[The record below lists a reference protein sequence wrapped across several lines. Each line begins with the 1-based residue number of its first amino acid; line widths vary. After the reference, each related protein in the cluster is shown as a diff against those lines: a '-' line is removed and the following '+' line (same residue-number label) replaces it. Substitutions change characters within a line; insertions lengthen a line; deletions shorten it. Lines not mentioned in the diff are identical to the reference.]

1 MVIFKSVGRRHL
13 LGPIRGSMPPRT
25 QLASLGSFLDSRR
38 LARLAASLWAI
49 ASLAGVL
56 GVCLPHGPHV
66 RVTAWLVLTVA
77 AGVVS
82 VVTLKRGVVSSM
94 RAHFVLSLLALT
106 AVSAAVEAAHG
117 SPTVYAVPMLYLL
130 VTIYTASFHP
140 SKSFGVYLVLQAG
153 AAAVVLIPSGEPGGI
168 AAWATSTIVVS
179 AVGVVVH
186 LLRRELDLAARTD
199 PLTGLW
205 NRRALESLLVAS
217 LANGVRYE
225 RPLSLAVI
233 DLDNFKDVN
242 DQKGHHVGDQVLQQI
257 TCLWKRE
264 IRAGDMLA
272 RAGGDE
278 FVLVLPDT
286 DAPTASEILER
297 LADSGVQ
304 SFSSGIA
311 TISPGACCTVDE
323 LLQLADRAC
332 YQAKQAGRGRTRIEI
347 VS

>member
-1 MVIFKSVGRRHL
+1 ML
-13 LGPIRGSMPPRT
+13 PRT
-25 QLASLGSFLDSRR
+25 QLASPGSFLDSRR
-38 LARLAASLWAI
+38 LARLAAVLWAI
-49 ASLAGVL
+49 ATVAGVIGL
-56 GVCLPHGPHV
+56 SLPHGPHV
-66 RVTAWLVLTVA
+66 RVIAWLVLTVG

-82 VVTLKRGVVSSM
+82 VVTLTRGVVGSM
-94 RAHFVLSLLALT
+94 RAHFVLSMLALI

-117 SPTVYAVPMLYLL
+117 SPTVYAVPMLFLL

-140 SKSFGVYLVLQAG
+140 SSSFALYLVLQAA

-205 NRRALESLLVAS
+205 NRRALESLLIAS
-217 LANGVRYE
+217 LANSVRYK

-233 DLDNFKDVN
+233 DLDNFKALN
-242 DQKGHHVGDQVLQQI
+242 DEKGHHVGDQLLQQI
-257 TCLWKRE
+257 TGSWKRE

-278 FVLVLPDT
+278 FVLLLPDT
-286 DAPTASEILER
+286 DAPTACEILER
-297 LADSGVQ
+297 LADTGIQ

-332 YQAKQAGRGRTRIEI
+332 YRAKQEGRGRTTIEM